1 MTSLPI
7 TKLEA
12 AHILDEYRRVCW
24 DGATLDLQA
33 LQHVLAGAAWDDMA
47 SRVDGVT
54 EEHARRALDLHQDR
68 WHRPPTARQ
77 LHQALDDALSSPDEI
92 RKTIDNPRQILAN
105 AKARRAHDHA
115 QLRAQSEA
123 RQHRSAS

>member
-33 LQHVLAGAAWDDMA
+33 LQHVLAGAARDDMA

-92 RKTIDNPRQILAN
+92 RKTIDNTRQILAN

>member
-12 AHILDEYRRVCW
+12 VHILDEYRRVCW

-47 SRVDGVT
+47 TRVDGVT

-92 RKTIDNPRQILAN
+92 RKTIDNTRQILAN

>member
-33 LQHVLAGAAWDDMA
+33 LQHILAGAAWDDMA

-92 RKTIDNPRQILAN
+92 RKTIDNTRQILAN

>member
-1 MTSLPI
+1 MRSLPI

-33 LQHVLAGAAWDDMA
+33 LQHILAGAAWDDMA

-92 RKTIDNPRQILAN
+92 RKTIDNTRQILAN

-115 QLRAQSEA
+115 RLRAESEA
-123 RQHRSAS
+123 RHYRSA

>member
-33 LQHVLAGAAWDDMA
+33 LQHILSGAAWDDMA

-77 LHQALDDALSSPDEI
+77 LHQALDDVLSSPDEI
-92 RKTIDNPRQILAN
+92 RKTIDNTRQILAN

-115 QLRAQSEA
+115 RLRAESEA
-123 RQHRSAS
+123 RHYRSA

>member
-24 DGATLDLQA
+24 DGAALDLQA
-33 LQHVLAGAAWDDMA
+33 LQHILAGAAWDDMA

-92 RKTIDNPRQILAN
+92 RKTIDNTRQILAN

-115 QLRAQSEA
+115 RLRAESEA
-123 RQHRSAS
+123 RHYRSA

>member
-92 RKTIDNPRQILAN
+92 RKTIDNTRQILAN

-123 RQHRSAS
+123 RHYRSA

>member
-12 AHILDEYRRVCW
+12 AHILDEYRRACW

-33 LQHVLAGAAWDDMA
+33 LQHILAGAAWDDMA

-92 RKTIDNPRQILAN
+92 RKTIDNTRQILAN
-105 AKARRAHDHA
+105 AKARRAHDHQ
-115 QLRAQSEA
+115 QLRAASEA
-123 RQHRSAS
+123 RHYRSA

>member
-7 TKLEA
+7 TKLEP
-12 AHILDEYRRVCW
+12 AHIHDEYRRVCW

-92 RKTIDNPRQILAN
+92 RKTIDNTRQILAN

-115 QLRAQSEA
+115 RLRAESEA
-123 RQHRSAS
+123 RHYRSA

>member
-77 LHQALDDALSSPDEI
+77 LHQALDDALSSPAEI
-92 RKTIDNPRQILAN
+92 RKTIDNTRQILAN

>member
-33 LQHVLAGAAWDDMA
+33 LQHILAGAAWDDMA
-47 SRVDGVT
+47 SRVDGVP

-92 RKTIDNPRQILAN
+92 RKTIDNTRQILAN

-115 QLRAQSEA
+115 RLRAESEA
-123 RQHRSAS
+123 RHYRSA